1 MPVRSMVLRAFGLRP
16 VVRLGW
22 GAFFGSLVGDRR
34 LSSRC
39 ARSRWIPFGRL
50 TPLPTPPPNA
60 ARPPSPSSSFVQLYT
75 SQHTVPVSVR
85 GARPAAYHPPT
96 ALSLPPCRT
105 RFFRDRFSQTLC
117 RIRLNNQY
125 GPIGISPPKR
135 SSLGCRTSSEVG
147 PASRA
152 GPESLDAECCPT
164 ASGPA
169 RLAGPTASPDA

>member
-1 MPVRSMVLRAFGLRP
+1 MVLRAFGLRP

-135 SSLGCRTSSEVG
+135 SSLGGFSYLECPLFRLSSYHEVKPAWPIG
-147 PASRA
+147 PQS
-152 GPESLDAECCPT
+152 PELALGELSLSAEW
-164 ASGPA
+164 
-169 RLAGPTASPDA
+169 R